1 MAVIT
6 YDFAEYNIVYG
17 GRTLSGFED
26 GTGVTVA
33 RDNDMWTKKNGADGK
48 GIRSKSNDRSGTV
61 TFVLMQGSS
70 DNEFLSEIAAADEL
84 TNGGV
89 RTFTMTSQS
98 DTDKFAA
105 ETMWIKKVPE
115 SPFAK
120 EAGSRTWVLETD
132 DLSVFVGKNK
142 QEGAS

>member
-6 YDFAEYNIVYG
+6 YDPKEYNIVYG
-17 GRTLSGFED
+17 GRTLSGYED
-26 GTGVTVA
+26 GTFITIA
-33 RDNDMWTKKNGADGK
+33 RDNDMWTKKTGADGK
-48 GIRSKSNDRSGTV
+48 GIRSKSNDRSGRV
-61 TFVLMQGSS
+61 EIVLLQGSS
-70 DNEFLSEIAAADEL
+70 DNEFLSEIASADEL
-84 TNGGV
+84 NNGGV
-89 RTFTMTSQS
+89 RTFVMSSQS

-105 ETMWIKKVPE
+105 ETMWVKKVPD

-142 QEGAS
+142 QEGA